1 MKRQIKIGL
10 LGALLAGSAMTYRAV
25 NASDHDDGE
34 TDTKARALN
43 LTDHFAFRTPDNDES
58 MTLIMYFNPR
68 SLPGYAYFMSTQA
81 RYEFHVSR
89 AESRTSAPTGADDV
103 ILRFDATGAP
113 DASGAQPVRFTLVK
127 DGVEVASH
135 EGATTAFSAS
145 KSGDLTINEVDVNGH
160 GIRYF
165 IGARQDSFHFD
176 VIRFFQVRAF
186 LAARFFG
193 GADGNGDATAGLD
206 ANCEGDAF
214 LGGILGADEGDG
226 DNVNLFNPPTCAP
239 DFTKGYNVTAIT
251 VDVPIQMLQLDDD
264 SKETIFDTWST
275 ISVPQ

>member
-1 MKRQIKIGL
+1 MKRQIKVAL
-10 LGALLAGSAMTYRAV
+10 LGVTLLMGTALTYRAV

-34 TDTKARALN
+34 TDSKARALN
-43 LTDHFAFRTPDNDES
+43 LTDHFAFRTPGNADS

-89 AESRTSAPTGADDV
+89 ATTRTSAPTGANDLIV
-103 ILRFDATGAP
+103 RFEATGEP
-113 DASGAQPVRFTLVK
+113 DASGVQPVRMTILK
-127 DGVEVASH
+127 DGAEIAAH
-135 EGATTAFSAS
+135 DGATTSFAGS
-145 KSGDLTINEVDVNGH
+145 KTGNVTTNEVDVDGH
-160 GIRYF
+160 DVRWF

-193 GADGNGDATAGLD
+193 GANGNSDPTAGL
-206 ANCEGDAF
+206 APNCRGDAF
-214 LGGILGADEGDG
+214 LSLLSGGDDDADDI
-226 DNVNLFNPPTCAP
+226 NLFNPPECAP
-239 DFTKGYNVTAIT
+239 DFTKGYNVTAIV
-251 VDVPIQMLQLDDD
+251 VDVPIAMLQENG
-264 SKETIFDTWST
+264 ETIFDTWST